1 MKIIYSKIIIA
12 GLALLSLGSC
22 KVYSHSSRIVGVSNQ
37 DVEAEKFVVDVEPNF
52 NNRIKGSSTKKH
64 TAEKSAKE
72 EAYFNAIIDNNVDV
86 LSDPIYS
93 VTTTKKMLLF
103 FGGKSEATVYGYA
116 GFYKNPKSLKQVQ
129 QEELDQ
135 KVLDL
140 EKLGEI
146 KGILDETE
154 EKTSPVITKCTE
166 CKGVEASTFSI
177 KKNKSSLVDV
187 YKKLKK

>member
-1 MKIIYSKIIIA
+1 MKKIILSIFMV
-12 GLALLSLGSC
+12 GALVSC
-22 KVYSHSSRIVGVSNQ
+22 KTFSHSSRNIGLENK
-37 DVEAEKFVVDVEPNF
+37 DVKANTFVLETVPDFSKKV
-52 NNRIKGSSTKKH
+52 KGSSTKKH

-86 LSDPIYS
+86 LIDPIYS
-93 VTTTKKMLLF
+93 VTSTKKMLLF
-103 FGGKSEATVYGYA
+103 FGGKSQATVYGYA

-140 EKLGEI
+140 EKLSEI
-146 KGILDETE
+146 KGLLDETE
-154 EKTSPVITKCTE
+154 EKTNPVITKCTE

>member
-1 MKIIYSKIIIA
+1 MKKIILSIFMV
-12 GLALLSLGSC
+12 GALVSC
-22 KVYSHSSRIVGVSNQ
+22 KTFSHSSRNIALENK
-37 DVEAEKFVVDVEPNF
+37 DVKANTFVLETVPDFSKKV
-52 NNRIKGSSTKKH
+52 KGSSTKKH

-86 LSDPIYS
+86 LIDPIYS

-146 KGILDETE
+146 KVFLM
-154 EKTSPVITKCTE
+154 KRK
-166 CKGVEASTFSI
+166 
-177 KKNKSSLVDV
+177 
-187 YKKLKK
+187 KKLLRLLQSAPNVKVLRRPLFLSKKINHH